1 MKTCCAML
9 VRSVMVALIAGT
21 VLAVMPGQA
30 LAGNIY
36 DSQVL
41 QRIKFAPALRR
52 KVRAVLRQSDR
63 EMAAIFRK
71 YGINPNAKPKRKSFG
86 MIFLPNMR
94 IVNITNLIFVI
105 KCYQQRTIANGNISH
120 ISDFGSRIS
129 DLKIFIIIY

>member
-71 YGINPNAKPKRKSFG
+71 YGINPNAKPVFSKLRTASSELQNLESREKRKMKKIMSAEQYKAY
-86 MIFLPNMR
+86 LELLQETAAR
-94 IVNITNLIFVI
+94 VI
-105 KCYQQRTIANGNISH
+105 KATRT
-120 ISDFGSRIS
+120 
-129 DLKIFIIIY
+129 KP